1 MRLPETY
8 HRYSRLTT
16 STTAW
21 LVALLVVLAVGNL
34 GLSILQGV
42 WDLFGRDGALS
53 SQVPW
58 LAPLIAWLDGQPRPQ
73 VMSGYELLPNLL
85 GPLAWT
91 GLALLVALYLRN
103 ALPAVRTSH
112 VGLLVEFAG
121 VWLPLRWEE
130 LRQLKVTRDLGGE
143 RFVIFAEVQPG
154 KLTSWHRFYGLLYGL
169 RWQPGFLISSNI
181 NQFEQLLQTMLS
193 QSERTAR
200 AVDNVQALQLRE
212 DMPSLLFRLLL
223 SPAAFFSRR
232 ASADVSGLTTPVS
245 EGGPVQ
251 GTYPPRINAIM
262 SGVTLAVGLALLMSY
277 LGYWVR
283 FLALTFPNLRPF
295 WPFSSMLANPGYSE
309 LFNAFR
315 TQGVPFM
322 GVATRPDLPAPWW
335 LLVAAHLMLLLGIPA
350 LLWLRSA
357 LPNLEARDEGLSV
370 HGLLGDRRRLIPWQ
384 RIKAFKAT
392 EVSEQN
398 QVLLLQSPNLPT
410 FGRLSGIIYDGSLT
424 PGVLITSA
432 IGNFQPLLGHAL
444 NQIAPLEEEGRPPV
458 LQQEAQSWLI
468 WLTLGRRA
476 ALKGLVETARADP
489 ATKAL
494 DQRATL
500 AAAGSMAL
508 LTLLPALLLVV
519 AGLLGDAPPQLGLL
533 AAATGLW
540 LFAMLE
546 WPLISLGSVLLDENS
561 GGGEE
566 GYRALYLYPTS
577 QLPRLLTLLAA
588 LLFVVVGLPLL
599 ALVAWIGALA
609 WSYWLASDF
618 FAELYEWRGS
628 QVILGGLLPVLWQLL
643 ILIGFLVAAR

>member
-8 HRYSRLTT
+8 HRYSRLMM
-16 STTAW
+16 STIAW
-21 LVALLVVLAVGNL
+21 LATLLVVLAVGNL
-34 GLSILQGV
+34 GLRILRGV
-42 WDLFGRDGALS
+42 WDLLGLNTTLINWA
-53 SQVPW
+53 PW
-58 LAPLIAWLDGQPRPQ
+58 LESLIIWLDGQSRPQ
-73 VMSGYELLPNLL
+73 VTSAYELLPNLL
-85 GPLAWT
+85 GPLGWAA
-91 GLALLVALYLRN
+91 LALLVVLYLRN
-103 ALPAVRTSH
+103 ALPAVRVSH
-112 VGLLVEFAG
+112 VGVLVEFAG
-121 VWLPLRWEE
+121 SWLPLRWEE
-130 LRQLKVTRDLGGE
+130 LRNLKVTQDLDGE
-143 RFVIFAEVQPG
+143 RFVIFVEVQPG

-169 RWQPGFLISSNI
+169 RWKPGFLISSHI
-181 NQFEQLLQTMLS
+181 NQFEQLIQTMLS

-200 AVDNVQALQLRE
+200 AVDDVQALQLRE
-212 DMPSLLFRLLL
+212 DMPSLLFRFLL

-232 ASADVSGLTTPVS
+232 SSADVSGQTMPLV
-245 EGGPVQ
+245 EGGPVH
-251 GTYPPRINAIM
+251 GAYPPRINAIM
-262 SGVTLAVGLALLMSY
+262 SGVTLGLGLMLLINY

-283 FLALTFPNLRPF
+283 FLALSFPGLRPF
-295 WPFSSMLANPGYSE
+295 WPFSGTLDNPGYAE

-322 GVATRPDLPAPWW
+322 GVATRSDLPSPWW

-357 LPNLEARDEGLSV
+357 LPNLEVRDEGMTV
-370 HGLLGDRRRLIPWQ
+370 HGLLGARRRLIPWT

-392 EVSEQN
+392 EVSEQS
-398 QVLLLQSPNLPT
+398 QVLLLQSPNLPA
-410 FGRLSGIIYDGSLT
+410 FGRISGLIYDGSMT

-432 IGNFQPLLGHAL
+432 IANFQPLLGHAL
-444 NQIAPLEEEGRPPV
+444 NQIAPLEEEGGPQI

-476 ALKGLVETARADP
+476 ALKGLVETARADL

-494 DQRATL
+494 DLRATL
-500 AAAGSMAL
+500 AASGPMAL
-508 LTLLPALLLVV
+508 LALFPALLLLV
-519 AGLLGDAPPQLGLL
+519 AGLLGDAPPGAGLL

-546 WPLISLGSVLLDENS
+546 WPLMSLGSVLLDENS

-588 LLFVVVGLPLL
+588 LLILVVGVPLL
-599 ALVAWIGALA
+599 ALMAWIGALA